1 MSVTYLGVRHHSPA
15 CARLVARTIER
26 LRPAH
31 VLVEGPADLD
41 GRLDELLL
49 GHEPPVAVF
58 SHYRDDER
66 SATSWT
72 PLCAYS
78 PEWIALTRGRA
89 AGAEV
94 RFIDLPA
101 WHPAFAGR
109 ANRYADAELRY
120 AEATA
125 RLRHRFG
132 VDSTDALWDRMIETD
147 PDAPDLAE
155 RLEAYFDAIRGDT
168 EADPS
173 DRAREA
179 YMAEWIRAAL
189 AAAGDR
195 PVLVVTG
202 GFHRP
207 ALRRLVETGGG
218 GARDRDAA
226 ARGGARAGVEAAGPD
241 ADAGAGTDAE
251 AGEAGTGAGAAV
263 VAAAEAR
270 PGPGAGAAAEARPGA
285 GAGGAGRGAAVWP
298 AVPAPP
304 EGALSGSFLVPY
316 SFRQLD
322 SFAGYESG
330 MPSPAYHQWLWEDG
344 PEAAGRRLVRT
355 VAGRLRDRGHPVST
369 AALVAAGAS
378 AAALAALRGHPV
390 PGRLDLLD
398 SLAGALVTE
407 ALDEPLP
414 WTRRGPL
421 RAGSHP
427 AVVEMVAAC
436 CGDRVGRLHPDTP
449 VPPLVHDVAGRL
461 AALGLDGT
469 APVTLRLTAPDGLE
483 RSRVLHRLRVLGVPG
498 YERTAGPADGT
509 DPVVEERWE
518 PRPGAGREAAL
529 VEAGAYGA
537 RLDDAALVALGDRAR
552 AAADDCGALA
562 AVLFDT
568 VVCGATHLA
577 GPLVTRLRAGLASAS
592 APGPLGSALATA
604 LGLWRHD
611 RVYGVARDPLLAA
624 AVDTAVT
631 RLLWLVEGTAPG
643 GRGPSGGP
651 DRTRLRAL
659 VAVRDAL
666 LHAAPLLS
674 VSRETAAGVFRRVA
688 ADPAAAPDL
697 RGAAFGLVRVL
708 SHPPRP
714 GAGAEPG
721 VADAVRAVA
730 APAVL
735 GDWLAGLFAVARE
748 ELADGDGPTGDG
760 RAGEGHAGDGGTGA
774 GGGTLVGVL
783 DELVVAMSGTD
794 FLIALPA
801 LREAFAW
808 FPPVERERI
817 AARLIERRGLRG
829 SARALLRTTAD
840 PLDLARARTLE
851 DHVSRTLDGLG
862 LGAAG

>member
-1 MSVTYLGVRHHSPA
+1 MTVTYLGVRHHSPA
-15 CARLVARTIER
+15 CARLVARTVER
-26 LRPAH
+26 LRPAY

-49 GHEPPVAVF
+49 GHELPVAVF
-58 SHYRDDER
+58 SHYRDGDR
-66 SATSWT
+66 AATSWT

-78 PEWIALTRGRA
+78 PEWIALTAGRA

-109 ANRYADAELRY
+109 ANRYADAEVRY

-125 RLRHRFG
+125 RLRRRFS
-132 VDSTDALWDRMIETD
+132 VDSADALWDRMIEAD

-155 RLEAYFDAIRGDT
+155 RLETYFDAVRGDT
-168 EADPS
+168 EADAS
-173 DRAREA
+173 DRTREA
-179 YMAEWIRAAL
+179 YMAGWIRAAR
-189 AAAGDR
+189 AAGDR

-207 ALRRLVETGGG
+207 ALRRLAETGPG
-218 GARDRDAA
+218 DAPQPA
-226 ARGGARAGVEAAGPD
+226 
-241 ADAGAGTDAE
+241 
-251 AGEAGTGAGAAV
+251 
-263 VAAAEAR
+263 
-270 PGPGAGAAAEARPGA
+270 PGAGAPVRTAAGP
-285 GAGGAGRGAAVWP
+285 RGATEWP
-298 AVPAPP
+298 AVPEPP

-344 PEAAGRRLVRT
+344 PEAAGARLVRA
-355 VAGRLRDRGHPVST
+355 VVDRLRDRGHPVST
-369 AALVAAGAS
+369 ASLVAARAS
-378 AAALAALRGHPV
+378 ATALAALRGHPT

-398 SLAGALVTE
+398 ALAGALVTE

-436 CGDRVGRLHPDTP
+436 AGDRTGRLHPDTP
-449 VPPLVHDVAGRL
+449 APPLVHDVAARL

-469 APVTLRLTAPDGLE
+469 VPVTLRLTEPAGLD
-483 RSRVLHRLRVLGVPG
+483 RSRVLHRLRVLGIPG
-498 YERTAGPADGT
+498 YERVAGPADGT
-509 DPVVEERWE
+509 DPVAEERWV
-518 PRPGAGREAAL
+518 PRPAAGRDAAL

-537 RLDDAALVALGDRAR
+537 RLDDAALVALGDRAG
-552 AAADDCGALA
+552 AAADDCAALA

-568 VVCGATHLA
+568 VVCGATDLA
-577 GPLVTRLRAGLASAS
+577 GPLVTRLRQGLAAAT
-592 APGPLGSALATA
+592 APGPLGTALATA

-624 AVDTAVT
+624 TVDTAVT
-631 RLLWLVEGTAPG
+631 RVLWLVEGTAPG
-643 GRGPSGGP
+643 GSAGP
-651 DRTRLRAL
+651 DRARLRAL

-666 LHAAPLLS
+666 LHAEPLLT
-674 VSRETAAGVFRRVA
+674 VPRDAAADVFRRVA
-688 ADPAAAPDL
+688 ADPAAPPDL

-708 SHPPRP
+708 ARTPHAPDGGGR
-714 GAGAEPG
+714 PG
-721 VADAVRAVA
+721 VAEAVRAA
-730 APAVL
+730 AEPAVL

-748 ELADGDGPTGDG
+748 EVSAEAPDGD
-760 RAGEGHAGDGGTGA
+760 R
-774 GGGTLVGVL
+774 GTLVGVL
-783 DELVVAMSGTD
+783 DDLVTAMSETD
-794 FLIALPA
+794 FLVALPA

-808 FPPVERERI
+808 FPPTEREGI

-829 SARALLRTTAD
+829 SARSLLRTTAD
-840 PLDLARARTLE
+840 PLDLARARALE
-851 DHVSRTLDGLG
+851 DHVSRTLDDLG
-862 LGAAG
+862 LGTAR